1 MYFSN
6 LQVTKKYGVP
16 GLKVSMEWF
25 GYYGGPT
32 RSPLQP
38 IGQSDIDVIKKV
50 FKTSNGQKSNSQT

>member
-1 MYFSN
+1 M
-6 LQVTKKYGVP
+6 P

-50 FKTSNGQKSNSQT
+50 FKTSGFLD

>member
-38 IGQSDIDVIKKV
+38 IGQSDTKEVRHLRENHHLVILID
-50 FKTSNGQKSNSQT
+50 